1 MGGLVEDKD
10 GGGSVH
16 ADESGEYGVSGEVD
30 VGWEVGIRGS
40 GGLGEAWSSRARYRV
55 ARVCTRV
62 ARFFVVDVTSCNG
75 NLQGCVRMGEKE
87 EEDERRGEEK
97 KREDEE
103 KKGHTIRPM
112 VVVVTCSLALWTML
126 GVAIAAERPFVFHWC
141 ITGLPK

>member
-40 GGLGEAWSSRARYRV
+40 EGLGEAWSSRARRRV

-75 NLQGCVRMGEKE
+75 YLQGCVRMGEKE
-87 EEDERRGEEK
+87 EEEEEEEK
-97 KREDEE
+97 R
-103 KKGHTIRPM
+103 R
-112 VVVVTCSLALWTML
+112 
-126 GVAIAAERPFVFHWC
+126 R
-141 ITGLPK
+141 